1 MWFGAHW
8 SYGVTSCPLLIV
20 CCFMIL
26 LHKAFHRMYSWTVFC
41 LERLWAKES
50 HPHISQVHQ
59 QDFSCHCY
67 NSCQT
72 ESSQLS
78 SGNQK
83 KSNFKPLAA
92 NGKLYTKMECY
103 NPENDWWSFVAST
116 LNPLAKF
123 SAWKFKSKIYIVRF
137 TARDRDINILWYCPT
152 SGPTVNSLIS
162 MVTDNRCSLLKK

>member
-1 MWFGAHW
+1 MDSTSYCCSSLLCQGNINIILARAFVCLVCLSGDLFGAGNVYYFLFIQQIRLGSSLWFGARW
-8 SYGVTSCPLLIV
+8 SYGVISCPLLIV

-41 LERLWAKES
+41 LERLWARES

-67 NSCQT
+67 NSCQI
-72 ESSQLS
+72 ELSHLS
-78 SGNQK
+78 SVNQK

-103 NPENDWWSFVAST
+103 NPEND
-116 LNPLAKF
+116 
-123 SAWKFKSKIYIVRF
+123 
-137 TARDRDINILWYCPT
+137 
-152 SGPTVNSLIS
+152 
-162 MVTDNRCSLLKK
+162 